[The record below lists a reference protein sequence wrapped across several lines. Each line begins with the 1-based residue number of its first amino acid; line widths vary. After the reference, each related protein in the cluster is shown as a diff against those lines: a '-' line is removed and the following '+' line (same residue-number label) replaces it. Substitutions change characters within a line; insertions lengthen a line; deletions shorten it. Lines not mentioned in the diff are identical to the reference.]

1 MFRLVKGM
9 YEFVFLINGECCGE
23 VCVERLYVQP
33 NGCYHGNL
41 HCQAA
46 VPPVH
51 QTVTQVVVTV
61 SCYEVSALIAVRH
74 YSFVILT

>member
-1 MFRLVKGM
+1 MFRLVKAM
-9 YEFVFLINGECCGE
+9 YEFLFLINGECSVE
-23 VCVERLYVQP
+23 VCVERPYVQP
-33 NGCYHGNL
+33 NRCYHGNL

-46 VPPVH
+46 VSTVH

-61 SCYEVSALIAVRH
+61 SCYEVSALIVVRR